1 MTSSTTD
8 RAGHPDVVEIS
19 DLAEGLLPTTRTTD
33 IRRHLE
39 GCDLCS
45 DVYASLE
52 EIQGLL
58 GALPEPERMPD
69 DVAERIDAALA
80 AEAEAALGATTEE
93 VASSDDSARVSRETS
108 APPSASAAADRPAGH
123 ARPSS
128 TGPGRKDRRRGG
140 RRRIAVLGA
149 VAAAAAIGL
158 GSVVVSSL
166 TGGSPSDDTAHGQ
179 QSAPADT
186 FSEGKLQDKVT
197 GLLAGGQPNESGP
210 RTPRTFGTESEN
222 GNETGAE
229 NHVFKQPTIPECI
242 EKGIGRDDA
251 VIATEKGIYQGK
263 DVLLVVLP
271 DASNDSRVTAY
282 IVDSSCVREP
292 AVSKAEILLKHSY
305 ARS

>member
-8 RAGHPDVVEIS
+8 RAGHPDVAEIA
-19 DLAEGLLPTTRTTD
+19 DLAEGLLPTARTTD

-39 GCDLCS
+39 ECDPCA

-80 AEAEAALGATTEE
+80 AEASLKAPAGEA
-93 VASSDDSARVSRETS
+93 ASSDDSARVSRETS
-108 APPSASAAADRPAGH
+108 ASPSASAAADRPAGH

-197 GLLAGGQPNESGP
+197 GLLVEGQGNESGP

-229 NHVFKQPTIPECI
+229 NHVFKQPTIPECV

-251 VIATEKGIYQGK
+251 VIATEKGVYQGK